1 MAKEKCCKGGCK
13 NLKHYDYRLRKVIRK
28 GDVVE
33 SIKIER
39 RRCRDCGCYTTI
51 YPDDILPYKQYDK
64 DIYEGVVE
72 GFITPDT
79 YGFEEYPSERTMQRW
94 IKEHKDDDMDKS
106 SK

>member
-1 MAKEKCCKGGCK
+1 MANEKCKGGCK
-13 NLKHYDYRLRKVIRK
+13 NLKHYDWRLRKVYDK
-28 GDVVE
+28 GRVAVPIKVE
-33 SIKIER
+33 RLK
-39 RRCRDCGCYTTI
+39 CKDCGHMTLR
-51 YPDDILPYKQYDK
+51 YPDDVLSYKQYDK

-94 IKEHKDDDMDKS
+94 LKEHKDDDMDNS